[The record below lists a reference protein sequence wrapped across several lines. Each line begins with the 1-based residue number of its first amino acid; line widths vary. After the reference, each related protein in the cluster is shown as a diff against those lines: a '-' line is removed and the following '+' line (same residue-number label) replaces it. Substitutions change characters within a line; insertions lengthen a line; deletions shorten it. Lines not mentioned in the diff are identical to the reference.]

1 MIRHAGAPAR
11 GDPTGP
17 EILDAGLFLSKATSA
32 KTNAIRW
39 EELGIRWGRAPP
51 PSHPLASICH
61 TQDGRVKPERSF
73 SGRKGR

>member
-17 EILDAGLFLSKATSA
+17 EILDAGFSA
-32 KTNAIRW
+32 KTNAVRW
-39 EELGIRWGRAPP
+39 EELGIRWGRTPP

-73 SGRKGR
+73 SGRKRR